1 MPGPQLVRS
10 AANSE
15 AMTKCNVIATSAC
28 LQSQRQW
35 LSAMPLQ
42 PLLFFKQSQLQ
53 RPSAMS
59 LQPAIIQKPRGID
72 LVLCQCNLCL
82 FINLE
87 AMTQCNVIV
96 TSTVTETVGLQTPD
110 RSGRDE
116 NVAPPFCQ
124 CDPLRP

>member
-1 MPGPQLVRS
+1 MRS

-42 PLLFFKQSQLQ
+42 PLLFFNN
-53 RPSAMS
+53 PSYNEQM
-59 LQPAIIQKPRGID
+59 Q
-72 LVLCQCNLCL
+72 CHCNLRFSRNPEALTKCYVNATCL
-82 FINLE
+82 FTNLE
-87 AMTQCNVIV
+87 AMTLCNVIV
-96 TSTVTETVGLQTPD
+96 TSTVIKKKNKLQSPHRSD
-110 RSGRDE
+110 RDS

-124 CDPLRP
+124 CNSLRS